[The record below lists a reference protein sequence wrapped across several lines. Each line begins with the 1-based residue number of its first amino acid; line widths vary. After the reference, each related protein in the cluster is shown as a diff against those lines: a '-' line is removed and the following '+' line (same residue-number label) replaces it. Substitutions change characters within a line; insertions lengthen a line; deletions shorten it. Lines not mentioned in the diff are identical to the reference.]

1 MRNPRTRRNISAAV
15 LVVGIGYVVALPLL
29 TDIDPRR
36 AGVFGTLVAACLV
49 SVTALIGTIAY
60 SVTHGRHQRLLR
72 GERLLVRWTLS
83 PAEWAQFRENER
95 NRASRGKDNAVK
107 VRAEREATGID
118 VVITEE
124 SLMVDDDFYH
134 LGEMRGLQWLTE
146 TPPCLDFRMVTPT
159 KGSSVT
165 WHIRFPAPVASESL
179 ARVPWDVFQKRLV
192 PRDERSRIPGFR
204 IARRVSV
211 IIAIVS
217 AAALLFAW
225 RGYGDGSMQSPELAA
240 LIGGFIGFPLGTF
253 TAALTHWWLTRGPGR
268 PLDAGQG
275 A

>member
-1 MRNPRTRRNISAAV
+1 MLGRQPHVERSRMA
-15 LVVGIGYVVALPLL
+15 VVGHDYGAM
-29 TDIDPRR
+29 
-36 AGVFGTLVAACLV
+36 FGSLVAACLV
-49 SVTALIGTIAY
+49 SLFALIGTIAY

-95 NRASRGKDNAVK
+95 NRASRGKDNAIK
-107 VRAEREATGID
+107 VRAERESIGVD

-124 SLMVDDDFYH
+124 SLIVGVEANRH
-134 LGEMRGLQWLTE
+134 REMRGLQWLTE
-146 TPPCLDFRMVTPT
+146 SPPCLDFRMVTPT

-165 WHIRFPAPVASESL
+165 WHIRFPAPIGSESL

-211 IIAIVS
+211 VIAIVS

-225 RGYGDGSMQSPELAA
+225 RGYGDGSMQSPELEA
-240 LIGGFIGFPLGTF
+240 LICGFIGFPLGTF
-253 TAALTHWWLTRGPGR
+253 TAGLTHWWLTRGPGR